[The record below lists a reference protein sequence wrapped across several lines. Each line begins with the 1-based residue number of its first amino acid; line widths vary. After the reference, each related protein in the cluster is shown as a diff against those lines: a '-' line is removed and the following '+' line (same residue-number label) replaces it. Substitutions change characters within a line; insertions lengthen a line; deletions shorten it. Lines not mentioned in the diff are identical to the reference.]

1 MAPTIANHTR
11 ITCGHSQNKV
21 KQTHF
26 GSTIQEDRGTV
37 LLIRICRHCI
47 VCACPHL
54 SSVLACVR
62 HLLGPD
68 AVIRTYTVGMEGST
82 DIAFARKAAE
92 HYRTEHHEALLTG
105 TLQS

>member
-1 MAPTIANHTR
+1 M
-11 ITCGHSQNKV
+11 
-21 KQTHF
+21 
-26 GSTIQEDRGTV
+26 
-37 LLIRICRHCI
+37 
-47 VCACPHL
+47 
-54 SSVLACVR
+54 R

-105 TLQS
+105 RRETQPTPIALSSLTSTAGDARGK